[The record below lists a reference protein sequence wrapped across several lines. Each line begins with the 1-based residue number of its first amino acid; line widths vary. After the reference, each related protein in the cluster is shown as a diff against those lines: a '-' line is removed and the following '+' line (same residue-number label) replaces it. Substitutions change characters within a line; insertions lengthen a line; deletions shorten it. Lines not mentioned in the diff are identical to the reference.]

1 MGLSAGIL
9 GKKSLDYVHPIDYR
23 ANDFCSSFVDFIC
36 ELVFLKVKFCPDIV
50 SDLIVLTR
58 KASQL
63 CIKLFPLMPE
73 AVFANGV
80 HMAENGCG
88 EG

>member
-9 GKKSLDYVHPIDYR
+9 GKKSLWTTFIQSIIAPMISVR
-23 ANDFCSSFVDFIC
+23 DFVR

-63 CIKLFPLMPE
+63 CIKLFRLEPE
-73 AVFANGV
+73 AVFASGV
-80 HMAENGCG
+80 HLAENGCG

>member
-1 MGLSAGIL
+1 M
-9 GKKSLDYVHPIDYR
+9 DHVHPIDSR
-23 ANDFCSSFVDFIC
+23 ADNLRSSSVDFVR
-36 ELVFLKVKFCPDIV
+36 ELVLLEVKLCPDVV
-50 SDLIVLTR
+50 SDLIILTG